1 MAKQIGIFLDDE
13 RTVDQV
19 LWMKYP
25 KDIIWTTCRT
35 LSDFIFMVDNYNKR
49 GIKIDLISFDH
60 DLGYNVEESD
70 EHEITGLTCL
80 KWLLEYY
87 LEHKLHSDLPRME
100 FHTQNP
106 IGKQNME
113 SYLNTF
119 IQVVL
124 KNA

>member
-1 MAKQIGIFLDDE
+1 MNKQIGIFLDDE

-19 LWMKYP
+19 FWKKYP
-25 KDIIWTTCRT
+25 KNIIWVTCRT
-35 LSDFIFMVDNYNKR
+35 LSDFIFTVDNFKQR
-49 GIKIDLISFDH
+49 GVKLGFISFDH
-60 DLGYNVEESD
+60 DLGYEPSESD
-70 EHEITGLTCL
+70 EQEITGLTCL

-87 LEHKLHSDLPRME
+87 LEHKLTNELPNME

-119 IQVVL
+119 INVVV
-124 KNA
+124 KS

>member
-1 MAKQIGIFLDDE
+1 MTKRIGIFLDDE

-19 LWMKYP
+19 TWLEYP
-25 KDIIWTTCRT
+25 KDISWTTCRT
-35 LSDFIFMVDNYNKR
+35 LSGFISMVDSYNR
-49 GIKIDLISFDH
+49 NGIKIDFISFDH
-60 DLGYNVEESD
+60 DLGYIAEESD
-70 EHEITGLTCL
+70 EQEITGLTCL

-87 LEHKLHSDLPRME
+87 LEHNLHLELPQME

-119 IQVVL
+119 IQVVV
-124 KNA
+124 KNT